1 MSRAF
6 KIKVGG
12 GGSTFIV
19 SLLTCAPLLWEAV
32 CSGRGGG
39 SRVNTALG
47 KYTEIAAQRTLEFN
61 TQ

>member
-12 GGSTFIV
+12 HLYNE
-19 SLLTCAPLLWEAV
+19 SLDLCMWEAV

-39 SRVNTALG
+39 SRVDTALG